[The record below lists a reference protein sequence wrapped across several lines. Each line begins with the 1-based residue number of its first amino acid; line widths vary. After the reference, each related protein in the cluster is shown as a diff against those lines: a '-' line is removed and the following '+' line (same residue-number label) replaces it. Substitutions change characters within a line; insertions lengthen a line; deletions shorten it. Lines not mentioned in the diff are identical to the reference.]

1 MTSTPSS
8 EGLLNQKPSVTAGS
22 APPSSG
28 ETCNGNAPKCGASTQ
43 TPKSLRTSGEDSTG
57 SARDSSPYWSEFTGG
72 ISSLLWLPTGTGSPG
87 SDLNSSSGWSSKTAG
102 RSWFSTSRMPAP
114 NPSLPK
120 IYSPSSIRSAAG
132 CTDSAATGQQSRRIQ
147 VYPNQVQKRAIAG
160 WLDASRWTYNL
171 SVELLR
177 AGAPAAWRTVAKTV
191 MSELDLQR
199 PEGRSV
205 PYQIKR
211 TSVRD
216 ACRAMQNVKAF
227 NAQLAQDKAAGCRL
241 DEDFAE
247 LGFRSR
253 KNPRQSCYIPD
264 DAITQAGVYRQVL
277 GPLHMAE
284 PVPPDNKESRLVKE
298 RDKYWLTIPYPA
310 QCDIE
315 TPRGDGVVAL
325 DPGVRSFLTFFSEA
339 DCGKVGYQAFGR
351 IQRLCQHLDRLIS
364 RTDQEKN
371 RKKRRNMRKAQARM
385 RQKIINL
392 VDELHWQCARWLT
405 SNYPVILLPK
415 FETQSMTRRGER
427 QIQSKT
433 ARMMLSF
440 QHYRFKKRL
449 QWKAW
454 QRGSLVLEVNEAY
467 TSRTRSWDGRV
478 DQKLGGSRTIR
489 DESAFIMDRD
499 INGARGIFLRALGD
513 SPFLREL
520 LTRVASQQTS
530 TLLFIC
536 L

>member
-43 TPKSLRTSGEDSTG
+43 TPKSLGTSGEDSTG

-132 CTDSAATGQQSRRIQ
+132 CTDSAATGPQSRRIQ
-147 VYPNQVQKRAIAG
+147 VYPNQVQKRAIAS

-191 MSELDLQR
+191 MSELDSQR

-253 KNPRQSCYIPD
+253 KNPRQSGYIPD

-325 DPGVRSFLTFFSEA
+325 DPGVRSFLTFFP
-339 DCGKVGYQAFGR
+339 
-351 IQRLCQHLDRLIS
+351 RL
-364 RTDQEKN
+364 
-371 RKKRRNMRKAQARM
+371 
-385 RQKIINL
+385 
-392 VDELHWQCARWLT
+392 
-405 SNYPVILLPK
+405 
-415 FETQSMTRRGER
+415 
-427 QIQSKT
+427 T
-433 ARMMLSF
+433 ARLTVGRSDT
-440 QHYRFKKRL
+440 RP
-449 QWKAW
+449 
-454 QRGSLVLEVNEAY
+454 LV
-467 TSRTRSWDGRV
+467 G
-478 DQKLGGSRTIR
+478 
-489 DESAFIMDRD
+489 F
-499 INGARGIFLRALGD
+499 NGC
-513 SPFLREL
+513 
-520 LTRVASQQTS
+520 ASTW
-530 TLLFIC
+530 TG
-536 L
+536 

>member
-22 APPSSG
+22 ASPSSG

-43 TPKSLRTSGEDSTG
+43 TPKSFGTSGEDSTG

-132 CTDSAATGQQSRRIQ
+132 CTDSAATGPQSRRIQ
-147 VYPNQVQKRAIAG
+147 VYPNQVQKRAIAS

-191 MSELDLQR
+191 MSELDSQK
-199 PEGRSV
+199 PEWRSV

-277 GPLHMAE
+277 GPLLMAE

-339 DCGKVGYQAFGR
+339 DCGKVGYHAFGR

-385 RQKIINL
+385 RQKLINL

-405 SNYPVILLPK
+405 SNYRVILLPK

-478 DQKLGGSRTIR
+478 DEKLGGSRTIR
-489 DESAFIMDRD
+489 DESGFIMDRD

-530 TLLFIC
+530 TLLNIC
-536 L
+536 

>member
-1 MTSTPSS
+1 M
-8 EGLLNQKPSVTAGS
+8 
-22 APPSSG
+22 
-28 ETCNGNAPKCGASTQ
+28 
-43 TPKSLRTSGEDSTG
+43 
-57 SARDSSPYWSEFTGG
+57 
-72 ISSLLWLPTGTGSPG
+72 WLPTGTGSPG

-120 IYSPSSIRSAAG
+120 IYSPSSIPSAAG
-132 CTDSAATGQQSRRIQ
+132 CPDSAATGPQSRRIQ

-160 WLDASRWTYNL
+160 WLDASRWTDNL

-191 MSELDLQR
+191 MSELDSQR
-199 PEGRSV
+199 PEWRSV

-211 TSVRD
+211 TSVPD
-216 ACRAMQNVKAF
+216 ACRAMQNVQAF

-247 LGFRSR
+247 RGFRSR

-298 RDKYWLTIPYPA
+298 RDKYWLPIPYPA

-315 TPRGDGVVAL
+315 TPRGDEVVAL
-325 DPGVRSFLTFFSEA
+325 DPGVRSFLTFFSEADCEA

-371 RKKRRNMRKAQARM
+371 RKKRRNLRKAQARM

-405 SNYPVILLPK
+405 SNYRVILLPK

-427 QIQSKT
+427 QIHSKTARKT

-454 QRGSLVLEVNEAY
+454 QRGSLLLEVNEAY

-478 DQKLGGSRTIR
+478 DEKLGGSRTIR
-489 DESAFIMDRD
+489 DESGFIMDRD

-530 TLLFIC
+530 TLLNIC
-536 L
+536 

>member
-1 MTSTPSS
+1 
-8 EGLLNQKPSVTAGS
+8 
-22 APPSSG
+22 
-28 ETCNGNAPKCGASTQ
+28 
-43 TPKSLRTSGEDSTG
+43 
-57 SARDSSPYWSEFTGG
+57 
-72 ISSLLWLPTGTGSPG
+72 
-87 SDLNSSSGWSSKTAG
+87 
-102 RSWFSTSRMPAP
+102 
-114 NPSLPK
+114 
-120 IYSPSSIRSAAG
+120 
-132 CTDSAATGQQSRRIQ
+132 
-147 VYPNQVQKRAIAG
+147 
-160 WLDASRWTYNL
+160 
-171 SVELLR
+171 
-177 AGAPAAWRTVAKTV
+177 

-205 PYQIKR
+205 PDQIKR

-227 NAQLAQDKAAGCRL
+227 N
-241 DEDFAE
+241 AE

-264 DAITQAGVYRQVL
+264 DAITQVGVYRQVL

-339 DCGKVGYQAFGR
+339 DCGFEADCGKVGYQAFGR

-405 SNYPVILLPK
+405 SNYRVILLPK

-454 QRGSLVLEVNEAY
+454 QRGSLVLEVSEAY
-467 TSRTRSWDGRV
+467 TRSLAGKPLAGFRATPSRRNPILYGMVVYAIRFKNPLLHRQSTLRKRRLGENRVSGQTSSRTRSWDGRV
-478 DQKLGGSRTIR
+478 DEKLGGSRTIR
-489 DESAFIMDRD
+489 DESGFIMDRD

-530 TLLFIC
+530 TLLNFC

>member
-1 MTSTPSS
+1 MPPKAPADRPPTSRLPESSPDHRFCNSLTPSAV
-8 EGLLNQKPSVTAGS
+8 LTPSIRVHRWIRA
-22 APPSSG
+22 
-28 ETCNGNAPKCGASTQ
+28 
-43 TPKSLRTSGEDSTG
+43 
-57 SARDSSPYWSEFTGG
+57 YWSDSIAA

-87 SDLNSSSGWSSKTAG
+87 SDLNSSSGWSSKTAV

-147 VYPNQVQKRAIAG
+147 VYPNQVQKRAIAS

-171 SVELLR
+171 SVELRR

-191 MSELDLQR
+191 MSELDSQR

-205 PYQIKR
+205 PDQIKR

-247 LGFRSR
+247 LGFPSRKNRSR
-253 KNPRQSCYIPD
+253 KNPRQSGYIPD
-264 DAITQAGVYRQVL
+264 DAITQAVVYRQVL
-277 GPLHMAE
+277 GSLHMAE

-315 TPRGDGVVAL
+315 TPRGDGAVAL
-325 DPGVRSFLTFFSEA
+325 DPGVRSLLTFFSEADCEA
-339 DCGKVGYQAFGR
+339 DCGKVGYQVFGR

-385 RQKIINL
+385 RQKLINL
-392 VDELHWQCARWLT
+392 ADELHWQCARWLT
-405 SNYPVILLPK
+405 SNYRVILLPK

-427 QIQSKT
+427 QIQSKTARKT

-478 DQKLGGSRTIR
+478 DEKLGRSRTIR
-489 DESAFIMDRD
+489 DESGFIMDRD

-520 LTRVASQQTS
+520 LTRVASPQTS
-530 TLLFIC
+530 TLLNIC

>member
-1 MTSTPSS
+1 M
-8 EGLLNQKPSVTAGS
+8 
-22 APPSSG
+22 
-28 ETCNGNAPKCGASTQ
+28 
-43 TPKSLRTSGEDSTG
+43 
-57 SARDSSPYWSEFTGG
+57 
-72 ISSLLWLPTGTGSPG
+72 WLPTGTGSPG

-132 CTDSAATGQQSRRIQ
+132 CTDSAATGPQSRRIQ
-147 VYPNQVQKRAIAG
+147 VYPNQVQKRAIAS

-191 MSELDLQR
+191 MSELDSQR

-339 DCGKVGYQAFGR
+339 DCEADCGKVGYQAFGR

-405 SNYPVILLPK
+405 SNYRVILLPK

-467 TSRTRSWDGRV
+467 TRPAVGTGE
-478 DQKLGGSRTIR
+478 DQKLGGFREPQGR
-489 DESAFIMDRD
+489 VQHGRYKWRPRD
-499 INGARGIFLRALGD
+499 IPKGMGD
-513 SPFLREL
+513 SPAIRFKNQ
-520 LTRVASQQTS
+520 TVTS
-530 TLLFIC
+530 TIEFLLVTKRSACSRRQKQEMVWPC
-536 L
+536 LLAGPAVGTGEWTRSWAGREPSGTSPVLSWTGI

>member
-1 MTSTPSS
+1 MRSLYP
-8 EGLLNQKPSVTAGS
+8 
-22 APPSSG
+22 
-28 ETCNGNAPKCGASTQ
+28 NAEIIRDIG
-43 TPKSLRTSGEDSTG
+43 GDSTG
-57 SARDSSPYWSEFTGG
+57 SARDSSPYWSGFTGG

-102 RSWFSTSRMPAP
+102 RSWFSTHASPQSELTEDLLAVLHTFSCRMHE
-114 NPSLPK
+114 L
-120 IYSPSSIRSAAG
+120 
-132 CTDSAATGQQSRRIQ
+132 AATGQQSRRIQ
-147 VYPNQVQKRAIAG
+147 VYPNQVQKRAVAG
-160 WLDASRWTYNL
+160 WLEA
-171 SVELLR
+171 
-177 AGAPAAWRTVAKTV
+177 AGPPLGRVAVAKTV
-191 MSELDLQR
+191 MSELDSQR
-199 PEGRSV
+199 PEWRSV

-351 IQRLCQHLDRLIS
+351 IQRLCQQPDRPGK
-364 RTDQEKN
+364 EP
-371 RKKRRNMRKAQARM
+371 
-385 RQKIINL
+385 
-392 VDELHWQCARWLT
+392 E
-405 SNYPVILLPK
+405 
-415 FETQSMTRRGER
+415 
-427 QIQSKT
+427 
-433 ARMMLSF
+433 
-440 QHYRFKKRL
+440 
-449 QWKAW
+449 
-454 QRGSLVLEVNEAY
+454 EA
-467 TSRTRSWDGRV
+467 S
-478 DQKLGGSRTIR
+478 
-489 DESAFIMDRD
+489 
-499 INGARGIFLRALGD
+499 
-513 SPFLREL
+513 
-520 LTRVASQQTS
+520 
-530 TLLFIC
+530 
-536 L
+536 

>member
-8 EGLLNQKPSVTAGS
+8 QGLLNQKPSVTAGS

-43 TPKSLRTSGEDSTG
+43 TPKSSGTSGEDSTG

-147 VYPNQVQKRAIAG
+147 VYPNQVQKRAIAS

-191 MSELDLQR
+191 MSELDSQK
-199 PEGRSV
+199 PEWRSV

-284 PVPPDNKESRLVKE
+284 PVPPDNKESRNSDGNPDSLQAAVF
-298 RDKYWLTIPYPA
+298 LATII
-310 QCDIE
+310 DV
-315 TPRGDGVVAL
+315 T
-325 DPGVRSFLTFFSEA
+325 
-339 DCGKVGYQAFGR
+339 VG
-351 IQRLCQHLDRLIS
+351 S
-364 RTDQEKN
+364 
-371 RKKRRNMRKAQARM
+371 
-385 RQKIINL
+385 
-392 VDELHWQCARWLT
+392 
-405 SNYPVILLPK
+405 
-415 FETQSMTRRGER
+415 
-427 QIQSKT
+427 
-433 ARMMLSF
+433 
-440 QHYRFKKRL
+440 
-449 QWKAW
+449 
-454 QRGSLVLEVNEAY
+454 
-467 TSRTRSWDGRV
+467 
-478 DQKLGGSRTIR
+478 
-489 DESAFIMDRD
+489 
-499 INGARGIFLRALGD
+499 
-513 SPFLREL
+513 
-520 LTRVASQQTS
+520 
-530 TLLFIC
+530 
-536 L
+536 